1 MNSKKINNSNS
12 TLSREEI
19 NRYRESR
26 DEREKFSIERK
37 SMENDFDMD
46 ALEGWENATSGTQ
59 LMTKLDSKF
68 SGKFKSKFIFI
79 SITLICLGL
88 ISYFCLNSSNQYSA
102 DNQSIK
108 ENLFT
113 SKKVFNK
120 R

>member
-46 ALEGWENATSGTQ
+46 ALEGWENAKYGTQ
-59 LMTKLDSKF
+59 RMSKLDSKF
-68 SGKFKSKFIFI
+68 ANKISFKKMRNF
-79 SITLICLGL
+79 LP
-88 ISYFCLNSSNQYSA
+88 
-102 DNQSIK
+102 IK
-108 ENLFT
+108 T
-113 SKKVFNK
+113 K
-120 R
+120 